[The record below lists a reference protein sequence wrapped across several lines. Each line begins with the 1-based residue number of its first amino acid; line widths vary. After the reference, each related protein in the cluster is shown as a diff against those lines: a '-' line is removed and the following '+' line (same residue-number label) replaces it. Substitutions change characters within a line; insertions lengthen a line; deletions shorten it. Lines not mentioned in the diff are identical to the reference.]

1 MYCSFYGITEKP
13 FNITPDPR
21 FLFFGATH
29 REAFAHLIY
38 GIRERGGFVVI
49 TGEIG
54 TGKTTLCRAILE
66 YMDKDT
72 LVAFVF
78 NPTLSAIELL
88 RTINQDFGIASSGTT
103 KKELIDELNRFLLEK
118 KGEGKNTILIIDEA
132 QNLEPDVLE
141 QIRLLSNL
149 ETNTEKLLQII
160 LIGQPELL
168 EILEQRGL
176 RQLNQRITVRYHLQS
191 LSSLEC
197 EDYIKHRLAVVGAE
211 GKITFTKEALRRI
224 YRYTRGVP
232 RLVNV
237 LCDRA
242 LLAGYT
248 LGTTE
253 LDGRIVTR
261 AYREVFGR
269 SRNLAAPATDGG
281 RPRRVFLGAGAGIV
295 VLLLFFG
302 VFLLFGQHLTHSPP
316 HDMSGTL
323 ETSGTGTRDRGPSSP
338 RPGDASLPESG
349 EGVELGQ
356 GTGSAELP
364 ASEQPEAAAGQAST
378 VEPGSGE
385 ETGSPLSIVGQE
397 TPVVTKET
405 LREGLRGKSLL
416 ETKRIALVA
425 LLDSWGQVPR
435 EEGALPANDTLDVYK
450 IADTFGFL
458 CSYISGNVNLLRCL
472 NVPAILPLNFG
483 GPAGKRYV
491 CLRRLEGEQ
500 AVIAPPLDEG
510 ITAVPLSVL
519 SEFWFGNAYIFW
531 KDFKM
536 QGRHLARGARGSDVA
551 WLQQC
556 LRDMGYSLAD
566 RPGVFGG
573 DTEAALRA
581 FQRDHFLDE
590 DGVVG
595 PMTKIV
601 LYHQLKEFPVP
612 SLVGQR

>member
-1 MYCSFYGITEKP
+1 MYCSFYGISEKP

-88 RTINQDFGIASSGTT
+88 KTINQDFGISSSGTT
-103 KKELIDELNRFLLEK
+103 KKELIDELNQFLLEK
-118 KGEGKNTILIIDEA
+118 RGEGKNTILIIDEA
-132 QNLEPDVLE
+132 QNLEPEVLE

-197 EDYIKHRLAVVGAE
+197 EDYIRHRLAVVGAE
-211 GKITFTKEALRRI
+211 GKVTFTKEALKRI
-224 YRYTRGVP
+224 YQYTRGVP

-261 AYREVFGR
+261 AYKEVFGR
-269 SRNLAAPATDGG
+269 SRNLAAPTSERI
-281 RPRRVFLGAGAGIV
+281 RPKRAFLGAGAGMV
-295 VLLLFFG
+295 VLLLLIG
-302 VFLLFGQHLTHSPP
+302 GFLLFGRHLTHSPP
-316 HDMSGTL
+316 L
-323 ETSGTGTRDRGPSSP
+323 ETSGAETNGAGTLHTAPSAP
-338 RPGDASLPESG
+338 GPGDARVAES
-349 EGVELGQ
+349 VENVGLGQ
-356 GTGSAELP
+356 GPESAAPP
-364 ASEQPEAAAGQAST
+364 ASEQPEAGEQPT
-378 VEPGSGE
+378 VAQGSGE
-385 ETGSPLSIVGQE
+385 EAEGPRPIVSPE
-397 TPVVTKET
+397 TPVVTKEAV
-405 LREGLRGKSLL
+405 RERFQGKSLL
-416 ETKRIALVA
+416 ETKRIALAA
-425 LLDSWGQVPR
+425 LLHSWGQLP
-435 EEGALPANDTLDVYK
+435 EGEVALPANDSLDVYK
-450 IADTFGFL
+450 IAEKFGLL
-458 CSYISGNVNLLRCL
+458 CSYIAGNVNLLRCL
-472 NVPAILPLNFG
+472 NLPAVLPLNFG

-491 CLRRLEGEQ
+491 CLRRLDGEQ
-500 AVIAPPLDEG
+500 AVIAPPLDET
-510 ITAVPLSVL
+510 TATVPLSVL
-519 SEFWFGNAYIFW
+519 SEFWFGNAYVFW

-536 QGRHLARGARGSDVA
+536 QGRHLARGVCGSDVA
-551 WLQQC
+551 WLQHC

-566 RPGVFGG
+566 KPGVFGS

-595 PMTKIV
+595 PMTKMV
-601 LYHQLKEFPVP
+601 LYHRLKEFPMP
-612 SLVGQR
+612 SLAGQQ